1 MSRIVISLDQDCTR
15 KELEAVVDEE
25 LRLWDREFQQASG
38 NLPLT
43 PSEKAILKTY
53 LGMKLLPKLK
63 EEELEAPLPP
73 V

>member
-1 MSRIVISLDQDCTR
+1 MSRIVIALGSDCTR
-15 KELEAVVDEE
+15 KELESVVDEE
-25 LRLWDREFQQASG
+25 IRQWDSEFQTASG

-43 PSEKAILKTY
+43 PSEKAIIKTY

-63 EEELEAPLPP
+63 EEEPEAPLPP